1 MEFSSCISD
10 LTANESLYTCKPTLN
25 MPTLVNKKA
34 NKTHLCKEANQ
45 LETNIVTEYEHA
57 K

>member
-1 MEFSSCISD
+1 
-10 LTANESLYTCKPTLN
+10 

-34 NKTHLCKEANQ
+34 NKTHLCKQANQ